1 MCPNCRSDKY
11 TLRRCAVGVRYVG
24 QCSGCGYTAY
34 ETVSVRSLLEMQAR
48 FDAARESV
56 MAIADGMAI
65 ATLNGSGSGTA

>member
-34 ETVSVRSLLEMQAR
+34 ETVSVRSLLEMRAR
-48 FDAARESV
+48 FEEARESLER
-56 MAIADGMAI
+56 IADGVAKQI
-65 ATLNGSGSGTA
+65 LSGAV

>member
-11 TLRRCAVGVRYVG
+11 TLHRCTGGVRYVG

-48 FDAARESV
+48 FEAARESLER
-56 MAIADGMAI
+56 ITDGVAKQI
-65 ATLNGSGSGTA
+65 LSGAV